1 MIITI
6 NNAEGNLVYDVS
18 KIKDT
23 ERKNNASV
31 TISKIGTIN
40 VLVEALNYASKA
52 HQSGLE
58 VILNES
64 PEAQVDTPPE
74 ETEVVETTDES

>member
-18 KIKDT
+18 KIEDT

-40 VLVEALNYASKA
+40 VLVEALNYA
-52 HQSGLE
+52 
-58 VILNES
+58 
-64 PEAQVDTPPE
+64 
-74 ETEVVETTDES
+74 

>member
-18 KIKDT
+18 KIEDT
-23 ERKNNASV
+23 KRKNNASV

-40 VLVEALNYASKA
+40 VLVEALNYASQA